1 MSPEIHSRLAG
12 FIWSICNLLRGPYK
26 RNEYRKVILPLT
38 VLRRFDCLLAPT
50 KARVLAQHA
59 KIGTKP
65 ETVVRSLLRKVTKR
79 PFYNLSKLDLPKLLD
94 DPNQLAP
101 NLNAYVNGFS
111 PNVRE
116 IMERF
121 AFDRQI
127 ARMEEKN
134 LLYEVVKR
142 FAGIDLSPER
152 VDNVQMGYVFEE
164 LIRIGAEQSNEEAGE
179 HFTPREVI
187 KLMVNLLLA
196 PERDLRKSHIVK
208 TIYDPAC
215 GTGGMLSVAE
225 KYIHTLNAEANLH
238 LFGQDWNDEAWAVC
252 KSDMLIKGEDD
263 DNIRLGDT
271 FTRDAFEYDDRGGR
285 WTFDY
290 MLANPPFGVEWKQQR
305 SHVEREAESLGYNGR
320 FGAGLP
326 RINDGSLL
334 FLQHMLSKMRA
345 PKDGGSRIAIV
356 FNGSPLFTGDAGSG
370 ESNIRRW
377 IIENDWLEAIVA
389 LPDQLFYNTGIATYI
404 WVLTNRKRP
413 RRKGRVQLIDARRF
427 FVKMP
432 KSLGNKRNKLGDPA
446 DRRGEPDQIGDLT
459 RIFGS
464 FRDGETRTFTEEDP
478 IIREPV
484 ERERVVSKVFDN
496 ADFGFR
502 KITIERPL
510 RLDFAATP
518 ERLARL
524 EVQRGFVN
532 LAVSSRKNEKARLA
546 EIEAGKRRQEA
557 IRGFLADFVDVYGT
571 VTWDDREAFLTALR
585 ELGQAAGV
593 RLDASERKAVLGALG
608 ERDEN
613 AGICRERNGDPE
625 PDPELRDTESVPLKE
640 EVDEYFQREVLPHVP
655 DAWIDESKTKIG
667 YEIPFNRHFYRYEP
681 PRPLGVIEAD
691 IKTLGAEITELL
703 GEDATRSASLDPYLK
718 LKPSD
723 VEWIGDIPEHW
734 NTFPLKRRYRV
745 INGGTPSST
754 VDAYWDGGVNWITP
768 DDLGKN
774 RSKHIEDSR
783 RTLSTEGLTSCGAHL
798 VPVNSIV
805 LSTRAPIGHVAVIS
819 RESCTNQGC
828 RALVPDE
835 KDAVS
840 DYLYYTIVSSH
851 SVLKS
856 GGKGTT
862 FMELSADHLGSHMV
876 PFPPSAE
883 QRAIADFLDRT
894 TEKIDDL
901 IANIEASIERL
912 REYRSAIIDAAVTG
926 KLDTRTVDTPK
937 NVRS

>member
-1 MSPEIHSRLAG
+1 MSPETHSRLAG

-50 KARVLAQHA
+50 KARVLARHA
-59 KIGTKP
+59 RIGTKP

-94 DPNQLAP
+94 DPNRIAP

-116 IMERF
+116 IMECF

-225 KYIHTLNAEANLH
+225 KYIHTLNADANLH

-271 FTRDAFEYDDRGGR
+271 FTRDAFAYDSRGGR

-305 SHVEREAESLGYNGR
+305 SHVEREAESLGDDGR

-370 ESNIRRW
+370 ESDIRRW
-377 IIENDWLEAIVA
+377 IIENDWLEAVVA
-389 LPDQLFYNTGIATYI
+389 LPDQLFYNTGIATYV

-413 RRKGRVQLIDARRF
+413 RRKGKVQLIDARRF

-478 IIREPV
+478 ITGEPV
-484 ERERVVSKVFDN
+484 ERVVGKVFDN

-510 RLDFAATP
+510 RLGFAATP
-518 ERLARL
+518 ERIACL
-524 EVQRGFVN
+524 EAQRGFAS
-532 LAVSSRKNEKARLA
+532 LATGGRKSGKARRA
-546 EIEAGKRRQEA
+546 EVEAGKRRQEA
-557 IRGFLADFVDVYGT
+557 IRGFLADLADVYGT
-571 VTWDDREAFLTALR
+571 VTWDDREALLTALR

-608 ERDEN
+608 ERDEG
-613 AGICRERNGDPE
+613 AGICRDRNGAPE
-625 PDPELRDTESVPLKE
+625 PDPELRDTENVPLKE
-640 EVDEYFQREVLPHVP
+640 DVGAYFRREVCCPTSP
-655 DAWIDESKTKIG
+655 TPGSTRA
-667 YEIPFNRHFYRYEP
+667 
-681 PRPLGVIEAD
+681 RPGS
-691 IKTLGAEITELL
+691 
-703 GEDATRSASLDPYLK
+703 ATRSPSTATSTGMSRLDR
-718 LKPSD
+718 
-723 VEWIGDIPEHW
+723 W
-734 NTFPLKRRYRV
+734 R
-745 INGGTPSST
+745 
-754 VDAYWDGGVNWITP
+754 
-768 DDLGKN
+768 
-774 RSKHIEDSR
+774 RSKRTSR
-783 RTLSTEGLTSCGAHL
+783 RWG
-798 VPVNSIV
+798 P
-805 LSTRAPIGHVAVIS
+805 
-819 RESCTNQGC
+819 
-828 RALVPDE
+828 
-835 KDAVS
+835 
-840 DYLYYTIVSSH
+840 
-851 SVLKS
+851 
-856 GGKGTT
+856 
-862 FMELSADHLGSHMV
+862 
-876 PFPPSAE
+876 
-883 QRAIADFLDRT
+883 
-894 TEKIDDL
+894 
-901 IANIEASIERL
+901 RL
-912 REYRSAIIDAAVTG
+912 RSFLVRWPRGNFLRIQTINRAALIGLKIYHNTG
-926 KLDTRTVDTPK
+926 K
-937 NVRS
+937 